1 MKAIKSLIRKERS
14 PEKELDNVKFWTHE
28 VELKENKLFNQNVAK
43 FLRQGVAKIVKHITQ
58 VSWDIFKKIEYK
70 DIIEWRNSEIFKEM
84 HQLYVKIN
92 LWTIDMILSGKTT
105 KIRSKILQHFLNIV
119 QTFLKFCNIN
129 AAHAIIS
136 ALQTETIQRLSD
148 SWTKMS
154 KANQE
159 LFFEFDALFPN
170 HEENLVLLNQL
181 MEEMQ
186 AKGRIFIPF
195 MALLIRDEMILKHM
209 ENGENPLSVKRSWL
223 IWNNFRKVQ
232 LVQTGDDLPKK
243 SAKLYWEMSDKK
255 MKFLQETS
263 APIIRGRVLEASF
276 KLYRNLADPDYE
288 Y

>member
-14 PEKELDNVKFWTHE
+14 PEKELDNVKFWAPE
-28 VELKENKLFNQNVAK
+28 VELKENKLFNQNVPK
-43 FLRQGVAKIVKHITQ
+43 FLRQGVAKIAKHITQ

-84 HQLYVKIN
+84 HQLYAKIN

-105 KIRSKILQHFLNIV
+105 KIRSKIIQHFLNIV
-119 QTFLKFCNIN
+119 QTLLKFCNIN

-209 ENGENPLSVKRSWL
+209 ENGENPLSVKRIWL

-232 LVQTGDDLPKK
+232 LVQTADDLPKK
-243 SAKLYWEMSDKK
+243 SAKRYWEMSDKK